1 MHKFTMKWQKKHAY
15 YQRYSDDIIIV
26 CDQENETFFYNL
38 LRSEIEEKA
47 YLEIQ
52 TSKTNIYRYVI
63 GDDNTLVGGI
73 VKDSV
78 VNLNKQLEYLG
89 FNFDGKKVRVKTSGF
104 SKFYRNMKYSFKR
117 GIYFAKQAHIPS
129 NSLFEGRLYKRF
141 THIGT
146 KRRLKW
152 LPDVTSF
159 TGYRQTTIYDWGN
172 FITYLNKAQ
181 EAFDKYIKRETDLA
195 DFIKKVCY
203 LEIK

>member
-1 MHKFTMKWQKKHAY
+1 MQLLQTYICLILMHKFTMKCQKKHAY

-52 TSKTNIYRYVI
+52 TIKTNIYRYVI

-104 SKFYRNMKYSFKR
+104 SKFYRNMKHSFKR

-129 NSLFEGRLYKRF
+129 NSLFEGRLYKLF
-141 THIGT
+141 THIGA

-152 LPDVTSF
+152 LPDATSLQDIDEQPSMIGVILLVT
-159 TGYRQTTIYDWGN
+159 
-172 FITYLNKAQ
+172 
-181 EAFDKYIKRETDLA
+181 
-195 DFIKKVCY
+195 
-203 LEIK
+203 